1 MSYVFT
7 LKLRFVIPYFKG
19 LVINWAYSLDWKC
32 EEGFSFARVHKT
44 VYFVLMARHL

>member
-1 MSYVFT
+1 MSYVFI

-32 EEGFSFARVHKT
+32 EEGFRFARVHKT
-44 VYFVLMARHL
+44 VFFVLMARHL